1 MSLVKPIT
9 NNPIPE
15 KSLSGD
21 NKITPAVI
29 DTATKSVFANR
40 TAVIPRSYPEV
51 YGTLLQYTEGVPT
64 PVEYFKKRGP
74 MIGNQSIDTSFSL
87 ERAVVHFSFDLIHD
101 FEIRIIDQ
109 LEISVDTT
117 NNETSVI
124 GKAVVYPGFKPNVG
138 DIFYL
143 KLPDNRIG
151 VFLVNM
157 NEPMSILHG
166 NHYRIEFHMDSMLT
180 ETTDDKLRQS
190 VVDELYFSKQ
200 KYFSDDAALLTS
212 TSYRQLE
219 ALVNHRASI
228 INYLTNNL
236 YSNTEKTIIREDK
249 VYDPY
254 LIEYLTNKVSVRDSR
269 KDICHIPNPYISSFN
284 NTIWSTFLQQ
294 DISIIKYLSY
304 TLHYYKQYLFDV
316 NTSNIDLYRMV
327 SLIDKDTVFDKIRLT
342 QAKFNETDT
351 EPKSVMYIFSDRFY
365 FALLKSFETGSAIT
379 NITPLL
385 TEMASDNRIID
396 NLQQQFYSVSDNAY
410 HDPEWFDAHT
420 KVTGSNNDVHL
431 PEIEFMIFDYITSN
445 RIDTQYL
452 IEKVLTKF
460 PFVAMTKHDQLYTLC
475 FLIHLIDV
483 SINRIR

>member
-9 NNPIPE
+9 QNPVPE

-21 NKITPAVI
+21 NKITPAVV
-29 DTATKSVFANR
+29 DTATKSVFSNR
-40 TAVIPRSYPEV
+40 TAIMPRSYPEV

-87 ERAVVHFSFDLIHD
+87 ERAAVHFSFDLIHD

-109 LEISVDTT
+109 LEIAVDTT
-117 NNETSVI
+117 NNETSI
-124 GKAVVYPGFKPNVG
+124 NGKAVVYPGFKPNVG

-143 KLPDNRIG
+143 RLPDNRIG
-151 VFLVNM
+151 VFVINL

-166 NHYRIEFHMDSMLT
+166 NHYRVEFHMDSMLT
-180 ETTDDKLRQS
+180 QTTDDKLRQA

-200 KYFSDDAALLTS
+200 KYFSDDAALLTNVA
-212 TSYRQLE
+212 YKQLE
-219 ALVNHRASI
+219 TLTNHRSSI
-228 INYLTNNL
+228 INYLTNKL
-236 YSNTEKTIIREDK
+236 YSTTEKTIIREDK

-284 NTIWSTFLQQ
+284 NTIWSIFLQQ
-294 DISIIKYLSY
+294 DVSILKYISY

-327 SLIDKDTVFDKIRLT
+327 SLIDRDTKFDPIRMIK
-342 QAKFNETDT
+342 AKFNDDDT
-351 EPKSVMYIFSDRFY
+351 EPRTVMYIFSDRFY
-365 FALLKSFETGSAIT
+365 YALLKSFEQGLPVTD
-379 NITPLL
+379 ITPLL
-385 TEMASDNRIID
+385 TEMEDDERIVE
-396 NLQQQFYSVSDNAY
+396 NLQTQFYSISDNAY

-420 KVTGSNNDVHL
+420 KATGSNNDMHI
-431 PEIEFMIFDYITSN
+431 PEIEYMIFDYILN
-445 RIDTQYL
+445 DRIDTTYL
-452 IEKVLTKF
+452 IDKVLAKF